1 MIFGRSKDTAAKG
14 GRGARA
20 KARVARSA
28 PQKEKKVN
36 VSASLSDVA
45 IPVST
50 WRYKVIGVFFFCSFA
65 GLMVRAVYLQVI
77 DTEYLQEQGNARFL
91 RVQKELPTR
100 GMVVDRNGQPLAI
113 STPVDSIWMHPS
125 SLLADQDNPKLKEAA
140 SLLGMSKASI
150 VERASSRASKQFVY
164 VKRHIPPA
172 VADQVKALGVKGINS
187 VREYK
192 RFYPA
197 GPVVGH
203 VLGFTNIDNKGQEGI
218 ELAFD
223 KVLRGKE
230 GRTSVLRNNAG
241 QIVEYVEQLEQVEH
255 GESVSLSIDARI
267 QYLAYRQLQSAA
279 EQHGAENASIV
290 VLDAKTG
297 EILAM
302 VSAPDFN
309 PNDRSELTSA
319 RFRNRAIADAFEP
332 GSTMKPFSV
341 GMTLDAGLIDST
353 TIIDVEQGRYA
364 IGGHTVTDTKKLG
377 EITVSEVLSKSS
389 NVGAAK
395 VAMMLK
401 PRSLFNTYKELGF
414 GATNDLVVPGEQKG
428 ILVNRKRWR
437 PIEHATLSYGYGL
450 SANTLQVAR
459 AYTSLT
465 NQGEVLPVSLT
476 PIKTAPKGKRVFKPS
491 TVESINR
498 MLEIAVSDEGTAP
511 KARVPDY
518 RVAGKTGT
526 AHRVVDGQY
535 QDDSYMSLFA
545 GFAPVSDPELIIVVT
560 VNDPRGID
568 YYGGLVAAPVF
579 SAVMSG
585 ALRLRGVLP
594 DAVERE
600 EPKPA
605 LMITRPETARLD
617 NVRVAGGAE

>member
-1 MIFGRSKDTAAKG
+1 MVKLRDTKG
-14 GRGARA
+14 LAQGQGLGARNGRG
-20 KARVARSA
+20 KAT
-28 PQKEKKVN
+28 K
-36 VSASLSDVA
+36 DVV

-50 WRYKVIGVFFFCSFA
+50 WRYQAIGFLFFCGFTA
-65 GLMVRAVYLQVI
+65 LIARAVYLQVI
-77 DTEYLQEQGNARFL
+77 DAEYLQEQGNARYL

-113 STPVDSIWMHPS
+113 STPVDSIWMHPAAFLANQKTADLGALAR
-125 SLLADQDNPKLKEAA
+125 LLDIPKQT
-140 SLLGMSKASI
+140 LL
-150 VERASSRASKQFVY
+150 ERANARADKQFVY
-164 VKRHIPPA
+164 LKRHLPPA
-172 VADQVKALGVKGINS
+172 EAEQIAALNIKGINT

-203 VLGFTNIDNKGQEGI
+203 LLGFTNIDNVGQEGV

-223 KVLRGKE
+223 AILRGKE

-241 QIVEYVEQLEQVEH
+241 QIVEYVEQLEQVQH
-255 GESVSLSIDARI
+255 GEPVALSIDARI

-279 EQHGAENASIV
+279 QQHGATNASIV

-297 EILAM
+297 EVLAM

-309 PNDRSELTSA
+309 PNDRSELTGA

-341 GMTLDAGLIDST
+341 GMAIDAGVVESTTLIDA
-353 TIIDVEQGRYA
+353 EQGKYA
-364 IGGHTVTDTKKLG
+364 VGGHTINDTKSLG
-377 EITVSEVLSKSS
+377 EITVAQVLSKSS
-389 NVGAAK
+389 NIGAAK
-395 VAMMLK
+395 ITMLMQ
-401 PRSLFNTYKELGF
+401 PRSLYNTYRELGF
-414 GATNDLVVPGEQKG
+414 GAKNDLPVPGEQEG
-428 ILVNRKRWR
+428 ILANRKQWR

-450 SANTLQVAR
+450 SANTLQLAR

-465 NQGEVLPVSLT
+465 NEGRLLPVSLT
-476 PIKTAPKGKRVFKPS
+476 PLVQPPKGRQVFKPS
-491 TVESINR
+491 TVASINR
-498 MLEIAVSDEGTAP
+498 MLENAVSDEGTAP
-511 KARVPDY
+511 KARVDYY

-526 AHRVVDGQY
+526 AHRVVNGQY

-545 GFAPVSDPELIIVVT
+545 GFAPVSDPDLIIVVAI
-560 VNDPRGID
+560 NDPKGID

-585 ALRLRGVLP
+585 ALRMRGEVP
-594 DAVERE
+594 DAIERAAPIPE
-600 EPKPA
+600 
-605 LMITRPETARLD
+605 LMISRPEVVLQTADKLGG
-617 NVRVAGGAE
+617 VR